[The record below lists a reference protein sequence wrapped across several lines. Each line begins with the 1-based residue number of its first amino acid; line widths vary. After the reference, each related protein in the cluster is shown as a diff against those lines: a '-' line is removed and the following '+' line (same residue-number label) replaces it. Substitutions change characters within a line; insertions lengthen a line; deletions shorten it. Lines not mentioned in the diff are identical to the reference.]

1 MTMVAAN
8 VAPSPQAAAAKPRG
22 GETVARG
29 GGFAE
34 TLKKLGTDKQEQPS
48 GELADAEV
56 ARLEKPEPESIEPS
70 LQPIDELSAQPLE
83 SNPQSVAATEDGT
96 EQEQP
101 APDAIAAAIA
111 FQLPS
116 QPQQVPTTTT
126 AQPEASAG
134 AADDGAQAAET
145 ATTPQPGDDAPAA
158 DARLR
163 QPATAATATS
173 QPSTPKQQSPTPATP
188 IGASQPA
195 AAIRA
200 DAAEPAVPS
209 KETPQPAT
217 TAANP
222 ATPAQPAE
230 GRRAALDMLMGLT
243 APQPREPGRT
253 DQSARRTERPV
264 QAGHPADAQPLR
276 AENVTVDAV
285 TQVPVG
291 EPVSRMR
298 AAVSEFA
305 LRFGARGERQPAAEA
320 MPGATPTTTG
330 APALNAP
337 SAAPAQGSATGQ
349 QLAADIAAS
358 LSARSAAA
366 EAGFAR
372 DAIQAT
378 RFESA
383 QSLRL
388 QLQPIELGT
397 VTVDLTANGERM
409 DVEIRVETEEARQR
423 LSSDTDDIVRTLR
436 GLGFEIDRVQL
447 AFNNPQPA
455 GQQQSDGRSG
465 NAMQQPQQDGSA
477 RGEGERSQTRQG
489 SGEFQSARG
498 DGDARDGGPGTRGL
512 YI

>member
-56 ARLEKPEPESIEPS
+56 AMLEQPDAESIEPS

-83 SNPQSVAATEDGT
+83 SNPQSVAATDDGT

-101 APDAIAAAIA
+101 SPDAIAAATA
-111 FQLPS
+111 FQLPNP
-116 QPQQVPTTTT
+116 PQQVPTTTT

-145 ATTPQPGDDAPAA
+145 ATAPQRVDNAPVA
-158 DARLR
+158 DAQLQ

-173 QPSTPKQQSPTPATP
+173 QPSTPKPQTPTPATP

-195 AAIRA
+195 PAIRA

-209 KETPQPAT
+209 KEPPQPAT

-243 APQPREPGRT
+243 APQPREPGRP

-305 LRFGARGERQPAAEA
+305 LRFGARGERQPTVEA

-337 SAAPAQGSATGQ
+337 SAAPAQGSTTG

-372 DAIQAT
+372 DAIKAT

-455 GQQQSDGRSG
+455 GQQQADGRSG

-477 RGEGERSQTRQG
+477 RGEGERSQARQG